1 MVAGCCGRC
10 DAIAVQMPLTRPAIF
25 SFVNSAGLR
34 EGPRHASETCM
45 TGALCFRQ
53 LVSRMDSTM
62 GSA

>member
-25 SFVNSAGLR
+25 SFVNSAGLSG
-34 EGPRHASETCM
+34 GPRHASEHFM
-45 TGALCFRQ
+45 TGALLLTQ
-53 LVSRMDSTM
+53 LESRMDSTM